1 MADNEGERVERRQ
14 VRMTWGAALGYVGF
28 LFGLLAV
35 LSAASE
41 VEPLAP
47 GTAAGTVL
55 LCMVVGYLVGY
66 FLQPV
71 LSRFFFGPSG
81 S

>member
-1 MADNEGERVERRQ
+1 VADNDGERVEGRQ
-14 VRMTWGAALGYVGF
+14 ARMTWGAALGYAGF

-35 LSAASE
+35 VSAASE

-47 GTAAGTVL
+47 GPAAGTVL
-55 LCMVVGYLVGY
+55 LSMVVGYLSGY

-71 LSRFFFGPSG
+71 LSRFFSGPSG